1 MNHKYQILETI
12 GEGAYGIVYKCKNTE
27 TNEIVA
33 IKKFIELYEKLP
45 KKEINR
51 EIFLLQISK
60 HENIVKFIE
69 AFINKG
75 YLFLVFDYAEK
86 NLLQL
91 IEENPKGLNQE
102 LIRSL
107 TYQMCKGV
115 SYLHKKN
122 IIHRDIKPENIL
134 IKDYSKVEICDFG
147 FARKMKIEEKT
158 NNLQKMTDYVATRWY
173 RAPEVILGQGNYG
186 PEIDFWS
193 IGCLMGEMSTGKVL
207 FPGDN
212 QINQLEYIIK
222 ILGNLPEYLV
232 NFYDNNPNFN
242 TNKLY
247 NVEKPKTLEKI
258 YGKIMSLDALDFMK
272 GLLELDPKKRLNAD
286 TVFEHKY
293 FECYKNKGNNENND
307 NNLIFSFCMA
317 DKKKIQIPNLVFNN
331 NEKESKIINIFRYND
346 ESFISETNESTL
358 SKKKIKNPEKNYNNL
373 IKSFQNKK
381 HRHYRSD
388 MVDFGNLYLL
398 SENNRKR
405 EKNKDKDKGNK
416 REENNNNIEKLI
428 EDEDN
433 INEENNNRKD
443 EKNNKKE
450 ENNKQKEEYEYNN
463 KKEENKNE
471 KISQKI
477 KIDKFNELNVINS
490 SRSQLNQLLLNNKG
504 LNHKISF
511 SMLKNNNINSL
522 SNKSNTEEN
531 YPLLTPNFLALNKLS
546 EKKLE
551 KEPKKNNY
559 FPLFNSLKLE
569 NIKNPFLNQ
578 ITQKSKKI
586 ILIPKYN
593 SESKNKNKYK
603 FNNNIKLRNRVIN
616 NKYYKSLKRNSFD
629 NFISEKQII
638 FENDEFKS
646 SKKIVNL
653 YENTFKDIILNYK
666 GKEKISPSPIKRKSI
681 IIGLSK
687 NINKKKLDNS
697 FKKQEFQLPPIF
709 NFHIELTNSNKKEKK
724 SKNISN
730 YKFGNIIN
738 RYKLKNI

>member
-1 MNHKYQILETI
+1 MNHKYQIIETI

-33 IKKFIELYEKLP
+33 IKKFIDSYEKLP

-91 IEENPKGLNQE
+91 IEDNPKGLNPE

-107 TYQMCKGV
+107 TYQMFKAV

-134 IKDYSKVEICDFG
+134 IKDYSKVELCDFG
-147 FARKMKIEEKT
+147 FARKMKIDEKT

-193 IGCLMGEMSTGKVL
+193 IGCLMGEMATGRAL

-212 QINQLEYIIK
+212 QFNQLEYIIK

-242 TNKLY
+242 INKLLTI
-247 NVEKPKTLEKI
+247 EKPKTLEKI
-258 YGKIMSLDALDFMK
+258 YGKIMSPDALDFMK

-286 TVFEHKY
+286 TVFDHKY
-293 FECYKNKGNNENND
+293 FECYKNTKNNENND
-307 NNLIFSFCMA
+307 NNMIFSFCID
-317 DKKKIQIPNLVFNN
+317 DKKKIKIPNLGINN
-331 NEKESKIINIFRYND
+331 NKEKESKIINIFRYND

-358 SKKKIKNPEKNYNNL
+358 SKKKIKKPEKNYNNL
-373 IKSFQNKK
+373 MKSFQNKK

-388 MVDFGNLYLL
+388 MVDFGNIYLL

-405 EKNKDKDKGNK
+405 EKNKDKSNK
-416 REENNNNIEKLI
+416 REENEVENSN
-428 EDEDN
+428 EDED
-433 INEENNNRKD
+433 
-443 EKNNKKE
+443 NKKE
-450 ENNKQKEEYEYNN
+450 ENNNNKEEINKQKEEYNNNIN
-463 KKEENKNE
+463 KKDENIQ
-471 KISQKI
+471 ISQKI
-477 KIDKFNELNVINS
+477 EVGKFNELYKINN
-490 SRSQLNQLLLNNKG
+490 SRSQLNQLNLSNKG

-511 SMLKNNNINSL
+511 SMIKNNNNFNSS

-546 EKKLE
+546 EKKII
-551 KEPKKNNY
+551 KNTKKNNY
-559 FPLFNSLKLE
+559 FSLFNSLKLD
-569 NIKNPFLNQ
+569 NIKSPFLNQ
-578 ITQKSKKI
+578 VSQRSKKI
-586 ILIPKYN
+586 ILIPQYN
-593 SESKNKNKYK
+593 SETKNKNNYKYI
-603 FNNNIKLRNRVIN
+603 NNIKLTNRVIN
-616 NKYYKSLKRNSFD
+616 NQLYNKSLKRNSFD
-629 NFISEKQII
+629 NFINGKQII
-638 FENDEFKS
+638 NENDDYKS
-646 SKKIVNL
+646 SKRIVNL
-653 YENTFKDIILNYK
+653 YENTFKDIVLNNK
-666 GKEKISPSPIKRKSI
+666 KKEKISPSPIKRKSI
-681 IIGLSK
+681 IIGLFK
-687 NINKKKLDNS
+687 NSAKKKLNNS
-697 FKKQEFQLPPIF
+697 LKKNEIQLPPIF
-709 NFHIELTNSNKKEKK
+709 NFHNELTNSNKIEKK
-724 SKNISN
+724 SKL
-730 YKFGNIIN
+730 FLIIN
-738 RYKLKNI
+738 IGI

>member
-1 MNHKYQILETI
+1 MNHKYQIIETI

-33 IKKFIELYEKLP
+33 IKKFIDSYEKLP

-91 IEENPKGLNQE
+91 IEDNPKGLNHE

-107 TYQMCKGV
+107 TYQMCKAV

-134 IKDYSKVEICDFG
+134 IKDYSKVELCDFG
-147 FARKMKIEEKT
+147 FARKMKIDEKT

-193 IGCLMGEMSTGKVL
+193 IGCLMGEMATGRAL

-212 QINQLEYIIK
+212 QFNQLEYIIK

-242 TNKLY
+242 INKLLTI
-247 NVEKPKTLEKI
+247 EKPKTLEKI
-258 YGKIMSLDALDFMK
+258 YGKIMSPDALDFMK

-286 TVFEHKY
+286 TVFDHKY
-293 FECYKNKGNNENND
+293 FECYKNTKNNENND
-307 NNLIFSFCMA
+307 NNMIFSFCID
-317 DKKKIQIPNLVFNN
+317 DKKKIKIPNLGINN
-331 NEKESKIINIFRYND
+331 NKEKESKIINIFRYND

-358 SKKKIKNPEKNYNNL
+358 SKKKIKKPEKNYNNL
-373 IKSFQNKK
+373 MKSFQNKK

-388 MVDFGNLYLL
+388 MVDFGNIYLL

-405 EKNKDKDKGNK
+405 EKNKDKSNK
-416 REENNNNIEKLI
+416 REENEVENSN
-428 EDEDN
+428 EDED
-433 INEENNNRKD
+433 
-443 EKNNKKE
+443 NKKE
-450 ENNKQKEEYEYNN
+450 ENNNNKEEINKQKEEYNNN
-463 KKEENKNE
+463 KKDENIQ
-471 KISQKI
+471 ISQKI
-477 KIDKFNELNVINS
+477 EVGKFNELYKINN
-490 SRSQLNQLLLNNKG
+490 SRSQLNQLNLSNKG

-511 SMLKNNNINSL
+511 SMIKNNNNFNSS

-546 EKKLE
+546 EKKIT
-551 KEPKKNNY
+551 KNTKKNNY
-559 FPLFNSLKLE
+559 FSLFNSLKLD
-569 NIKNPFLNQ
+569 NIKSQFLNQ
-578 ITQKSKKI
+578 VSQRSKKI
-586 ILIPKYN
+586 ILIPQYN
-593 SESKNKNKYK
+593 SETKNKNNYKYI
-603 FNNNIKLRNRVIN
+603 NNIKLKNRVIN
-616 NKYYKSLKRNSFD
+616 NQLYNKSLKRNSFD
-629 NFISEKQII
+629 NFINGKQII
-638 FENDEFKS
+638 NENDDYKS
-646 SKKIVNL
+646 SKRIVNL
-653 YENTFKDIILNYK
+653 YENTFKDIILNNK
-666 GKEKISPSPIKRKSI
+666 KKEKISPSPIKRKSI
-681 IIGLSK
+681 IIGLFK
-687 NINKKKLDNS
+687 NSAKKKLNNS
-697 FKKQEFQLPPIF
+697 LKKNEIQLPPIF
-709 NFHIELTNSNKKEKK
+709 NFHNELTNSNKIEKK
-724 SKNISN
+724 SKNIFN
-730 YKFGNIIN
+730 YNYRHINN
-738 RYKLKNI
+738 RYNLKKI

>member
-1 MNHKYQILETI
+1 MNHKYQIIETI

-33 IKKFIELYEKLP
+33 IKKFIDSYEKLP

-91 IEENPKGLNQE
+91 IEDNPKGLNHE

-107 TYQMCKGV
+107 TYQMCKAV

-134 IKDYSKVEICDFG
+134 IKDYSKVELCDFG
-147 FARKMKIEEKT
+147 FARKMKIDEKT

-193 IGCLMGEMSTGKVL
+193 IGCLMGEMATGRAL

-212 QINQLEYIIK
+212 QFNQLEYIIK

-242 TNKLY
+242 INNLLT
-247 NVEKPKTLEKI
+247 VEKPKTLEKI
-258 YGKIMSLDALDFMK
+258 YGKIMSPDALDFMK

-286 TVFEHKY
+286 TVFDHKY
-293 FECYKNKGNNENND
+293 LECYKNTKNNENND
-307 NNLIFSFCMA
+307 NNMIFSFCID
-317 DKKKIQIPNLVFNN
+317 DKKKIKIPNLGINN
-331 NEKESKIINIFRYND
+331 NKEKESKIINIFRYND

-358 SKKKIKNPEKNYNNL
+358 SKKKIKKPEKNYNNL
-373 IKSFQNKK
+373 MKSFQNKK

-388 MVDFGNLYLL
+388 MVDFGNIYLL

-405 EKNKDKDKGNK
+405 EKNKDKDKK
-416 REENNNNIEKLI
+416 REENEVENSN
-428 EDEDN
+428 EDED
-433 INEENNNRKD
+433 
-443 EKNNKKE
+443 NKKE
-450 ENNKQKEEYEYNN
+450 ENNNNKEEINKQKEEYNNNIN
-463 KKEENKNE
+463 KKDEIIQ
-471 KISQKI
+471 ISQKI
-477 KIDKFNELNVINS
+477 EVGKFNELYKINN
-490 SRSQLNQLLLNNKG
+490 SRSQLNQLNLSNKG

-511 SMLKNNNINSL
+511 SMIKNNNNFNSS

-546 EKKLE
+546 EKKIT
-551 KEPKKNNY
+551 KNTKKNNY
-559 FPLFNSLKLE
+559 FSLFNSLKLD
-569 NIKNPFLNQ
+569 NIKSQFLNQ
-578 ITQKSKKI
+578 VSQRSKKI
-586 ILIPKYN
+586 ILIPQYN
-593 SESKNKNKYK
+593 SETKNKNNYKYI
-603 FNNNIKLRNRVIN
+603 NNIKLKNRVIN
-616 NKYYKSLKRNSFD
+616 NQLYNKSLKRNSFD
-629 NFISEKQII
+629 NFINGKQII
-638 FENDEFKS
+638 NENDDYKS
-646 SKKIVNL
+646 SKRIVNL
-653 YENTFKDIILNYK
+653 YENTFKDIVLNNK
-666 GKEKISPSPIKRKSI
+666 KKEKISPSPIKRKSI
-681 IIGLSK
+681 IIGLFK
-687 NINKKKLDNS
+687 NSAKKKLNNS
-697 FKKQEFQLPPIF
+697 LKKNEIQLPPIF
-709 NFHIELTNSNKKEKK
+709 NFHNELTNSNKIEKK
-724 SKNISN
+724 SKNIFN
-730 YKFGNIIN
+730 YNYRHINN
-738 RYKLKNI
+738 RYNLKKI

>member
-1 MNHKYQILETI
+1 MNHKYQIIETI

-33 IKKFIELYEKLP
+33 IKKFIDSYEKLP

-91 IEENPKGLNQE
+91 IEDNPKGLNPE

-107 TYQMCKGV
+107 TYQMCKAV

-134 IKDYSKVEICDFG
+134 IKDYSKVELCDFG
-147 FARKMKIEEKT
+147 FARKMKIDEKT

-193 IGCLMGEMSTGKVL
+193 IGCLMGEMATGRAL

-212 QINQLEYIIK
+212 QFNQLEYIIK

-242 TNKLY
+242 INKLLT
-247 NVEKPKTLEKI
+247 VEKPKTLEKI
-258 YGKIMSLDALDFMK
+258 YGKIMSPDALDFMK

-286 TVFEHKY
+286 TVFDHKY
-293 FECYKNKGNNENND
+293 FECYKNTKNNENND
-307 NNLIFSFCMA
+307 NNMIFSFCID
-317 DKKKIQIPNLVFNN
+317 DKKKIKIPNLGINN
-331 NEKESKIINIFRYND
+331 NKEKESKIINIFRYND

-358 SKKKIKNPEKNYNNL
+358 SKKKIKKPEKNYNNL
-373 IKSFQNKK
+373 MKSFQNKK

-388 MVDFGNLYLL
+388 MVDFGNIYLL

-405 EKNKDKDKGNK
+405 EKNKDKDKK
-416 REENNNNIEKLI
+416 REENEVENSN
-428 EDEDN
+428 EDED
-433 INEENNNRKD
+433 
-443 EKNNKKE
+443 NKKE
-450 ENNKQKEEYEYNN
+450 ENNNNNKEEINKQKEEYNNNIN
-463 KKEENKNE
+463 KKDENIQ
-471 KISQKI
+471 ISQKI
-477 KIDKFNELNVINS
+477 EVGKFNELYKINN
-490 SRSQLNQLLLNNKG
+490 SRSQLNQLNLSNKG

-511 SMLKNNNINSL
+511 SMIKNNNNFNSS

-546 EKKLE
+546 EKKIT
-551 KEPKKNNY
+551 KNTKKNNY
-559 FPLFNSLKLE
+559 FSLFNSLKLD
-569 NIKNPFLNQ
+569 NIKSPFLNQ
-578 ITQKSKKI
+578 VSQRSKKI
-586 ILIPKYN
+586 ILIPQYN
-593 SESKNKNKYK
+593 SETKNKNNYKYI
-603 FNNNIKLRNRVIN
+603 NNIKLKNRVIN
-616 NKYYKSLKRNSFD
+616 NQLYNKSLKRNSFD
-629 NFISEKQII
+629 NFINGKQII
-638 FENDEFKS
+638 NENDDYKS
-646 SKKIVNL
+646 SKRIVNL
-653 YENTFKDIILNYK
+653 YENTFKDIVLNNK
-666 GKEKISPSPIKRKSI
+666 KKEKISPSPIKRKSI
-681 IIGLSK
+681 IIGLFK
-687 NINKKKLDNS
+687 NSAKKKLNNS
-697 FKKQEFQLPPIF
+697 LKKNEIQLPPIF
-709 NFHIELTNSNKKEKK
+709 NFHNELTNSNKIEKK
-724 SKNISN
+724 SKNIFN
-730 YKFGNIIN
+730 YNYRHINN
-738 RYKLKNI
+738 RYNLKKI

>member
-1 MNHKYQILETI
+1 MNHKYQIIETI

-33 IKKFIELYEKLP
+33 IKKFIDSYEKLP

-91 IEENPKGLNQE
+91 IEDNPKGLNPE

-107 TYQMCKGV
+107 TYQMCKAV

-134 IKDYSKVEICDFG
+134 IKDYSKVELCDFG
-147 FARKMKIEEKT
+147 FARKMKIDEKT

-193 IGCLMGEMSTGKVL
+193 IGCLMGEMATGRAL

-212 QINQLEYIIK
+212 QFNQLEYIIK

-242 TNKLY
+242 INKLLT
-247 NVEKPKTLEKI
+247 VEKPKTLEKI
-258 YGKIMSLDALDFMK
+258 YGKIMSPDALDFMK

-286 TVFEHKY
+286 TVFDHKY
-293 FECYKNKGNNENND
+293 FECYKNTKNNENND
-307 NNLIFSFCMA
+307 NNMIFSFCID
-317 DKKKIQIPNLVFNN
+317 DKKKIKIPNLGINN
-331 NEKESKIINIFRYND
+331 NKEKESKIINIFRYND

-358 SKKKIKNPEKNYNNL
+358 SKKKIKKPEKNYNNL
-373 IKSFQNKK
+373 MKSFQNKK

-388 MVDFGNLYLL
+388 MVDFGNIYLL

-405 EKNKDKDKGNK
+405 EKNKDKSNK
-416 REENNNNIEKLI
+416 REENEVENSN
-428 EDEDN
+428 EDED
-433 INEENNNRKD
+433 
-443 EKNNKKE
+443 NKKE
-450 ENNKQKEEYEYNN
+450 ENNNNNKEEINKQKEEYNNNIN
-463 KKEENKNE
+463 KKDEILQ
-471 KISQKI
+471 ISQKI
-477 KIDKFNELNVINS
+477 EVGKFNELYKINN
-490 SRSQLNQLLLNNKG
+490 SRSQLNQLNLSNKG

-511 SMLKNNNINSL
+511 SMIKNNNNFNSS

-546 EKKLE
+546 EKKIT
-551 KEPKKNNY
+551 KNAKKNNY
-559 FPLFNSLKLE
+559 FSLFNSLKLD
-569 NIKNPFLNQ
+569 NIKSPFLNQ
-578 ITQKSKKI
+578 VSQRSKKI
-586 ILIPKYN
+586 ILIPQYN
-593 SESKNKNKYK
+593 SETKNKNNYKYI
-603 FNNNIKLRNRVIN
+603 NNIKLKNRVIN
-616 NKYYKSLKRNSFD
+616 NQLYNKSLKRNSFD
-629 NFISEKQII
+629 NFINGKQII
-638 FENDEFKS
+638 YENDKIKS
-646 SKKIVNL
+646 SQKIVNL
-653 YENTFKDIILNYK
+653 YENTFKDIVLNSNK
-666 GKEKISPSPIKRKSI
+666 KEKISPSPIKRKSI
-681 IIGLSK
+681 IVGLFK
-687 NINKKKLDNS
+687 NSAKKKLDNS
-697 FKKQEFQLPPIF
+697 FKKQEIHLPPIF
-709 NFHIELTNSNKKEKK
+709 NFHNELTNSNRIEKK
-724 SKNISN
+724 SKNFLN
-730 YKFGNIIN
+730 YNFNYINN
-738 RYKLKNI
+738 RYNLKKI

>member
-1 MNHKYQILETI
+1 MNHKYQIIETI

-33 IKKFIELYEKLP
+33 IKKFIDSYEKLP

-91 IEENPKGLNQE
+91 IEDNPKGLNPE

-107 TYQMCKGV
+107 TYQMCKAV

-134 IKDYSKVEICDFG
+134 IKDYSKVELCDFG
-147 FARKMKIEEKT
+147 FARKMKIDEKT

-193 IGCLMGEMSTGKVL
+193 IGCLMGEMATGRAL

-212 QINQLEYIIK
+212 QFNQLEYIIK

-242 TNKLY
+242 INKLLT
-247 NVEKPKTLEKI
+247 VEKPKTLEKI
-258 YGKIMSLDALDFMK
+258 YGKIMSPDALDFMK

-286 TVFEHKY
+286 TVFDHKY
-293 FECYKNKGNNENND
+293 FECYKNTKNNENND
-307 NNLIFSFCMA
+307 NNMIFSFCID
-317 DKKKIQIPNLVFNN
+317 DKKKIKIPNLGINN
-331 NEKESKIINIFRYND
+331 NKEKESKIINIFRYND

-358 SKKKIKNPEKNYNNL
+358 SKKKIKKPEKNYNNL
-373 IKSFQNKK
+373 MKSFQNKK

-388 MVDFGNLYLL
+388 MVDFGNIYLL

-405 EKNKDKDKGNK
+405 EKNKDKDKK
-416 REENNNNIEKLI
+416 REENEVENSN
-428 EDEDN
+428 EDED
-433 INEENNNRKD
+433 
-443 EKNNKKE
+443 NKKE
-450 ENNKQKEEYEYNN
+450 ENNNNNKEEINKQKEEYNNNIN
-463 KKEENKNE
+463 KKDENIQ
-471 KISQKI
+471 ISQKI
-477 KIDKFNELNVINS
+477 EVGKFNELYKINN
-490 SRSQLNQLLLNNKG
+490 SRSQLNQLNLSNKG

-511 SMLKNNNINSL
+511 SMIKNNNNFNSS

-546 EKKLE
+546 EKKIT
-551 KEPKKNNY
+551 KNTKKNNY
-559 FPLFNSLKLE
+559 FSLFNSLKLD
-569 NIKNPFLNQ
+569 NIKSPFLNQ
-578 ITQKSKKI
+578 VSQRSKKI
-586 ILIPKYN
+586 ILIPQYN
-593 SESKNKNKYK
+593 SETKNKNNYKYI
-603 FNNNIKLRNRVIN
+603 NNIKLKNRVIN
-616 NKYYKSLKRNSFD
+616 NQLYNKSLKRNSFG
-629 NFISEKQII
+629 NFINGKQII
-638 FENDEFKS
+638 NENDDYKS
-646 SKKIVNL
+646 SKRIVNL
-653 YENTFKDIILNYK
+653 YENTFKDIVLNNK
-666 GKEKISPSPIKRKSI
+666 KKEKISPSPIKRKSI
-681 IIGLSK
+681 IIGLFK
-687 NINKKKLDNS
+687 NSAKKKLNNS
-697 FKKQEFQLPPIF
+697 LKKNEIQLPPIF
-709 NFHIELTNSNKKEKK
+709 NFHNELTNSNKIEKK
-724 SKNISN
+724 SKNIFN
-730 YKFGNIIN
+730 YNYRHINN
-738 RYKLKNI
+738 RYNLKKI

>member
-1 MNHKYQILETI
+1 MNHKYQIIETI

-33 IKKFIELYEKLP
+33 IKKFIDSYEKLP

-91 IEENPKGLNQE
+91 IEDNPKGLNHE

-107 TYQMCKGV
+107 TYQMCKAV

-134 IKDYSKVEICDFG
+134 IKDYSKVELCDFG
-147 FARKMKIEEKT
+147 FARKMKIDEKT

-193 IGCLMGEMSTGKVL
+193 IGCLMGEMATGRAL

-212 QINQLEYIIK
+212 QFNQLEYIIK

-242 TNKLY
+242 INKLLTI
-247 NVEKPKTLEKI
+247 EKPKTLEKI
-258 YGKIMSLDALDFMK
+258 YGKIMSPDALDFMK

-286 TVFEHKY
+286 TVFDHKY
-293 FECYKNKGNNENND
+293 FECYKNTKNNENND
-307 NNLIFSFCMA
+307 NNMIFSFCID
-317 DKKKIQIPNLVFNN
+317 DKKKIKIPNLGINN
-331 NEKESKIINIFRYND
+331 NKEKESKIINIFRYND

-358 SKKKIKNPEKNYNNL
+358 SKKKIKKPEKNYNNL
-373 IKSFQNKK
+373 MKSFQNKK

-388 MVDFGNLYLL
+388 MVDFGNIYLL

-405 EKNKDKDKGNK
+405 EKNKDKDKK
-416 REENNNNIEKLI
+416 REENEVENSN
-428 EDEDN
+428 EDED
-433 INEENNNRKD
+433 
-443 EKNNKKE
+443 NKKE
-450 ENNKQKEEYEYNN
+450 ENNNNKEEINKQKEEYNNN
-463 KKEENKNE
+463 KKDENIQ
-471 KISQKI
+471 ISQKI
-477 KIDKFNELNVINS
+477 EVGKFNELYKINN
-490 SRSQLNQLLLNNKG
+490 SRSQLNQLNLSNKG

-511 SMLKNNNINSL
+511 SMIKNNNNFNSS

-546 EKKLE
+546 EKKIT
-551 KEPKKNNY
+551 KNAKKNNY
-559 FPLFNSLKLE
+559 FSLFNSLKLD
-569 NIKNPFLNQ
+569 NIKSPFLNQ
-578 ITQKSKKI
+578 VSQRSKKI
-586 ILIPKYN
+586 ILIPQYN
-593 SESKNKNKYK
+593 SETKNKNNYKYI
-603 FNNNIKLRNRVIN
+603 NNIKLKNRVIN
-616 NKYYKSLKRNSFD
+616 NQLYNKSLKRNSFD
-629 NFISEKQII
+629 NFINGKQII
-638 FENDEFKS
+638 NENDDYKS
-646 SKKIVNL
+646 SKRIVNL
-653 YENTFKDIILNYK
+653 YENTFKDIVLNNK
-666 GKEKISPSPIKRKSI
+666 KKEKISPSPIKRKSI
-681 IIGLSK
+681 IIGLFK
-687 NINKKKLDNS
+687 NSAKKKLNNS
-697 FKKQEFQLPPIF
+697 LKKNEIQLPPIF
-709 NFHIELTNSNKKEKK
+709 NFHNELTNSNKIEKK
-724 SKNISN
+724 SKNIFN
-730 YKFGNIIN
+730 YNYRHINN
-738 RYKLKNI
+738 RYNLKKI